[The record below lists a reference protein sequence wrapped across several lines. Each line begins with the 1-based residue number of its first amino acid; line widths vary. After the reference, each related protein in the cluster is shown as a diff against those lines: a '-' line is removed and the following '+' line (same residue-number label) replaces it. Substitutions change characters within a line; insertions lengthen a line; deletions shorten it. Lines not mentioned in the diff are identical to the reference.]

1 MGKREQDIRYHV
13 NSIRGFGSG
22 RIALPELVERKEKQM
37 KIGIMGFGVVGSG
50 IGELVANSPDG
61 MAKRCG
67 EAIEIARI
75 LDLRD
80 FPDSQF
86 KCFTKDFEDILN
98 DPEIGVVA
106 EVMGG
111 TEPAYTF
118 TKKLLL
124 AGKSVVSSNKELVA
138 KHGTEL
144 LNIAKENNVSY
155 LFEASVGGGIPI
167 IRPLYSSLS
176 ANELTDVYGILNGT
190 TNYILTQ
197 MIKEGESFEDALKG
211 AQEKGYAEKD
221 PTADV
226 EGHDTCRKTAI
237 LASLAF
243 GTYVNSEE
251 IETEGITK
259 ITLQDVAYAEELGC
273 VIKLLG
279 MASKVEDGVYAR
291 VSPAILKKDNPLA
304 GIDGVFNG
312 IMVKGEGIGDV
323 MFYGRGAGS
332 LPTASAVVSDI
343 IEAIKHKGSHIRL
356 GWTEG
361 VPGYLKDAKEQKF
374 AYYVRMSG
382 KPGSEMEGMR
392 VITLPEYDN
401 EFAVVTPELDGKAKA
416 ELLSALK
423 QNHEILGT
431 IRLVAE

>member
-1 MGKREQDIRYHV
+1 
-13 NSIRGFGSG
+13 
-22 RIALPELVERKEKQM
+22 M

-50 IGELVANSPDG
+50 VGEIIRNSPDG
-61 MAKRCG
+61 LKTRSG
-67 EAIEIARI
+67 EKVEIAKI

-80 FPDSQF
+80 FPDSPF
-86 KCFTKDFEDILN
+86 DCFTKDFQDILQ
-98 DPEIGVVA
+98 DEEIGVVA

-111 TEPAYTF
+111 TKPAYEF
-118 TKKLLL
+118 TKQLLL
-124 AGKSVVSSNKELVA
+124 AGKHVVTSNKELVA

-144 LNIAKENNVSY
+144 LQIAKEKNVNY

-176 ANELTDVYGILNGT
+176 ANELTDVLGILNGT

-197 MIKEGESFEDALKG
+197 MIKEEATFADALKG

-226 EGHDTCRKTAI
+226 EGHDTCRKIAI

-243 GTYVNSEE
+243 GKYVDSEE
-251 IETEGITK
+251 IDTEGITK
-259 ITLQDVAYAEELGC
+259 VTLEDVAYADAAGC

-291 VSPAILKKDNPLA
+291 VCPALLKKEHPLA
-304 GIDGVFNG
+304 GIDDVFNG
-312 IMVKGEGIGDV
+312 IMVKGDAIGDV

-343 IEAIKHKGSHIRL
+343 IDIVKHKNKHIRL

-361 VPGYLKDAKEQKF
+361 VPGYLKDSQEQKF
-374 AYYVRMSG
+374 QFYLRL
-382 KPGSEMEGMR
+382 KGSADTLAKDGCQ
-392 VITLPEYDN
+392 VITLEGEAYAN
-401 EFAVVTPELDGKAKA
+401 EFAILTPLLSGKEFA
-416 ELLSALK
+416 ELKETIAK
-423 QNHEILGT
+423 TNEILGSL
-431 IRLVAE
+431 RMVAE

>member
-1 MGKREQDIRYHV
+1 MLIGQNPLKT
-13 NSIRGFGSG
+13 
-22 RIALPELVERKEKQM
+22 VERMEEHM

-50 IGELVANSPDG
+50 IGEIIANSPDG
-61 MAKRCG
+61 LLKRSG
-67 EAIEIARI
+67 EAIEIAKI

-80 FPDSQF
+80 FPGSRF
-86 KCFTKDFEDILN
+86 HCFTKDFNDILE
-98 DPEIGVVA
+98 DEEIGIVA

-118 TKKLLL
+118 TKKLLQ

-144 LNIAKENNVSY
+144 LQIAKENNVSY

-197 MIKEGESFEDALKG
+197 MIKEGESFADALKG

-251 IETEGITK
+251 IQTEGITK
-259 ITLQDVAYAEELGC
+259 ITLQDVAYAEEIGG

-279 MASKVEDGVYAR
+279 MASKEEDGVYAR
-291 VSPAILKKDNPLA
+291 VCPAILKKDNPLA

-343 IEAIKHKGSHIRL
+343 IDAVKHQGSHIGL
-356 GWTEG
+356 GWKEG
-361 VPGYLKDAKEQKF
+361 VSGYLKDAREQEF
-374 AYYVRMSG
+374 AFYLRLTG
-382 KPGSEMEGMR
+382 QPDEKIEGMR
-392 VITLPEYDN
+392 VITLPELN
-401 EFAVVTPELDGKAKA
+401 GEFAVVTPKMDGKAVA
-416 ELLSALK
+416 SLLEDLK

>member
-1 MGKREQDIRYHV
+1 
-13 NSIRGFGSG
+13 
-22 RIALPELVERKEKQM
+22 M

-50 IGELVANSPDG
+50 IGEIIANSPDG
-61 MAKRCG
+61 LEKRSG
-67 EAIEIARI
+67 EVIEIAKI

-86 KCFTKDFEDILN
+86 KCFTKDFNDILE
-98 DPEIGVVA
+98 DDEIGIVA

-118 TKKLLL
+118 TKKLLS

-144 LNIAKENNVSY
+144 LEIAKANNVSY

-197 MIKEGESFEDALKG
+197 MIKEGESFADALKG

-251 IETEGITK
+251 IQTEGITK
-259 ITLQDVAYAEELGC
+259 ITLQDVAYAEALGG

-279 MASKVEDGVYAR
+279 MASKEEDGVYAR
-291 VSPAILKKDNPLA
+291 VCPAILKKEHPLA

-312 IMVKGEGIGDV
+312 IMVQGEGIGDV

-343 IEAIKHKGSHIRL
+343 IDAVKHQGSHIGL
-356 GWTEG
+356 GWKEG
-361 VPGYLKDAKEQKF
+361 VPGYLKDADKQEF
-374 AYYVRMSG
+374 AYYIRLSG
-382 KPGSEMEGMR
+382 LADAKVEGMR
-392 VITLPEYDN
+392 IITLPDLEE
-401 EFAVVTPELDGKAKA
+401 EFAVVTPKMNGKKVA
-416 ELLSALK
+416 ELLAELG

-431 IRLVAE
+431 LRLVAE